1 MTIEE
6 KIKDILST
14 DKHPLLKS
22 VKALH
27 DLQRAQRD
35 AHEQMAPLIR
45 LVRKDLI
52 RKRITRDNP
61 FTAKCAVVFM
71 EGTYLYISLDS
82 TAWHTL
88 FEDKLYTVV
97 MRTKWV
103 SLHGRY
109 IWEYSYD
116 RVGDENP
123 IFKTLDYRE
132 QDTMFQSLAFHVIA
146 DSLELVYEVC

>member
-52 RKRITRDNP
+52 RKRITR
-61 FTAKCAVVFM
+61 M

-132 QDTMFQSLAFHVIA
+132 QDTMFQSLVFHVIA